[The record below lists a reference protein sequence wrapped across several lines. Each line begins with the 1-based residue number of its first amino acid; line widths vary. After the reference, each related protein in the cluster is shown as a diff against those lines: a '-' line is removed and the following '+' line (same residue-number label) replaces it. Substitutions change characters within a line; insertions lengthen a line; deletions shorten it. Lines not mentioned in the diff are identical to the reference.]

1 MTDFD
6 NPLEYYQSI
15 FPNDS
20 HAEEKIKRM
29 MLDSGNKFYKMNL
42 QSVEEFEKHG
52 ISTLDLDIL
61 VLDEIENVELSH

>member
-1 MTDFD
+1 MLDFD

-29 MLDSGNKFYKMNL
+29 MLDSGNEYFKMNL
-42 QSVEEFEKHG
+42 QSVEEFEKKG
-52 ISTLDLDIL
+52 ISSLDLDIL
-61 VLDEIENVELSH
+61 VLAELEAYD